1 MKSPILHIAGWC
13 RRAVL
18 LTIVVCGTA
27 FAIEVPTLF
36 TAEVPL
42 DEEADDPRADAYAAA
57 LVEILGRVS
66 GTEVAMNP
74 ELVEEL
80 FPSPASYVMQF
91 RPGADNSLW
100 VSFDGE
106 AIEST
111 LRNAGLTFWGSERPL
126 TLVWLAVD
134 WGQGTREIIGSDD
147 PERTEAESRSIDRN
161 RLLRERMLEIS
172 DKRGLPIVFPLLDT
186 TDLQSVTFAD
196 IWGGFDDLILDAS
209 RRYDVNSVLIGRIRP
224 SSSQRSRW
232 TYHFSGTD
240 VSYQGAPEAV
250 VAQVADL
257 LAAEFAVGGNA
268 PVEAVVL
275 NVSGIVT
282 VEAYGSVQRILKDVA
297 LIENFVV
304 TAVSGDT
311 VTYRV
316 DMRGGSERLSRALR
330 FNGLVE
336 QEVVDPLQETLEFYF
351 SP

>member
-1 MKSPILHIAGWC
+1 M
-13 RRAVL
+13 
-18 LTIVVCGTA
+18 TIIVGGTA
-27 FAIEVPTLF
+27 FAVEVPTLF

-42 DEEADDPRADAYAAA
+42 DEKARDPRAQAYSAA
-57 LVEILGRVS
+57 LVEVLERVS
-66 GTEVAMNP
+66 GTEVAKNVQ
-74 ELVEEL
+74 LVEEL

-111 LRNAGLTFWGSERPL
+111 LRGAGLTFWGSERPL

-134 WGQGTREIIGSDD
+134 WGQGNREIIGSDD
-147 PERTEAESRSIDRN
+147 PDRTQDESRSIDRN
-161 RLLRERMLEIS
+161 RLLRERMLEITE
-172 DKRGLPIVFPLLDT
+172 KRGLPIAFPLLDT
-186 TDLQSVTFAD
+186 TDLQRVSFAD
-196 IWGGFDDLILDAS
+196 VWGGFDDLILEAS

-232 TYHFSGTD
+232 TYHFGGTD
-240 VSYQGAPEAV
+240 RSYQGAPETV

-257 LAAEFAVGGNA
+257 LASEFAVGGNA

-275 NVSGIVT
+275 NVSGIVS
-282 VEAYGSVQRILKDVA
+282 VEAYGSVQSILKDVT
-297 LIENFVV
+297 LIENFAV

-311 VTYRV
+311 VSYRV
-316 DMRGGSERLSRALR
+316 DVRGGGERLRRALK
-330 FNGLVE
+330 FNGLIE
-336 QEVVDPLQETLEFYF
+336 QEVVDPLQESLEFYY

>member
-1 MKSPILHIAGWC
+1 M
-13 RRAVL
+13 AV
-18 LTIVVCGTA
+18 
-27 FAIEVPTLF
+27 EVPTLY

-42 DEEADDPRADAYAAA
+42 DAQADDPRADAYAAA

-74 ELVEEL
+74 VLVQEL
-80 FPSPASYVMQF
+80 FPRPASYVMQF

-134 WGQGTREIIGSDD
+134 WGQGTREIIGADD
-147 PERTEAESRSIDRN
+147 PDRTRAESRSIDRN
-161 RLLRERMLEIS
+161 RLLRERMLEIA

-186 TDLQSVTFAD
+186 TDLQGVTFAD

-209 RRYDVNSVLIGRIRP
+209 TRYDVNSVLIGRIRP

-232 TYHFSGTD
+232 TYHFGGTD
-240 VSYQGAPEAV
+240 TTYQGSPEAV
-250 VAQVADL
+250 VSQVADL

-268 PVEAVVL
+268 PVGAVVL
-275 NVSGIVT
+275 NVSGIVS
-282 VEAYGSVQRILKDVA
+282 VEAYGSVQSILKNVP
-297 LIENFVV
+297 LIENFAV

-316 DMRGGSERLSRALR
+316 DIRGGSKRLSRALR

-336 QEVVDPLQETLEFYF
+336 QEVTDPLQETLEFYF